1 MPPRVGRVASRGR
14 DALEHDF
21 WHQRWAEKQIGFHQ
35 QRVNSRLRKYWPQL
49 GVAPQAGAFVPLCG
63 KSLDMIWLAEQ
74 GHAVRGVE
82 LSEIAC
88 RDFFADNRLPF
99 SESDGERYRRFCG
112 VGEAAAIE
120 LWAGDFFALQAA
132 DLAGIG
138 GVYDRAAL
146 VALPP
151 QMRGD
156 YVAKLAELLA
166 PGTPLLLIGMQYDQN
181 KMKGPPFSVPDE
193 EVRALFAAD
202 FSLELLGCSQGPE
215 IVGNLAERGLDTL
228 VEHVYLITRN

>member
-1 MPPRVGRVASRGR
+1 
-14 DALEHDF
+14 LEHDF
-21 WHQRWAEKQIGFHQ
+21 WHQRWAQDRIGFHQ
-35 QRVNSRLRKYWPQL
+35 QRVNSRLRKFWPQL
-49 GVAPQAGAFVPLCG
+49 GVPAGAAAFVPLCG

-88 RDFFADNRLPF
+88 RDFFVGNRLPF
-99 SESDGERYRRFCG
+99 SECAGERHRRFAG

-120 LWAGDFFALQAA
+120 LWAGDFFALGAA
-132 DLAGIG
+132 DLAGVG

-146 VALPP
+146 VALP
-151 QMRGD
+151 QHMRGD

-166 PGTPLLLIGMQYDQN
+166 PGTPLLLIGMQYDQS

-193 EVRALFAAD
+193 EVRELFAAD
-202 FSLELLGCSQGPE
+202 FSLQVLSRSEGPE
-215 IVGNLAERGLDTL
+215 IVGNLAGRGLDTL
-228 VEHVYLITRN
+228 IEHVYLLIRKPG